1 MAGDLLLYIL
11 GYNPCDGFIQMNGF
25 SKLIFAGTLFFIP
38 FSLLAQKTLVEGTV
52 VYRAVV
58 NNPDGS
64 RLEGAYIISLKNK
77 QVRKELKIGNDFE
90 NVMILD
96 NSDKA
101 YSLKSLNEKNFAVE
115 VSREDFEKRNAK
127 YYGPVIKD
135 AGETKTIAG
144 QVARKATVIYK
155 DGTSVN
161 IYYTKEWVPELPYTF
176 ERLQGLNGFPLAFE
190 YKNEQGGIINF
201 EAIKLNEDVVESSKF
216 TVPANYKII
225 SNEEYRQI
233 RSK

>member
-1 MAGDLLLYIL
+1 MRALLL
-11 GYNPCDGFIQMNGF
+11 
-25 SKLIFAGTLFFIP
+25 KVVFAGILFFIP
-38 FSLLAQKTLVEGTV
+38 LCLFAQKTLVEGTV
-52 VYRAVV
+52 VYKAVV

-64 RLEGAYIISLKNK
+64 RKEGSYVISLKNK
-77 QVRKELKIGNDFE
+77 QVRKELKIGKDFE

-96 NSDKA
+96 NTDKA
-101 YSLKSLNEKNFAVE
+101 YSLKSVNEKNFAVE
-115 VSREDFEKRNAK
+115 MSREDFAKKNDK

-144 QVARKATVIYK
+144 KQAQKAVVTYK

-161 IYYTKEWVPELPYTF
+161 IYYTKDWLPELPHTF
-176 ERLQGLNGFPLAFE
+176 ERFQGLNGFPLAFE

-201 EAIKLNEDVVESSKF
+201 EAIKLDEDVVESAQFK
-216 TVPANYKII
+216 VPVNYKVI